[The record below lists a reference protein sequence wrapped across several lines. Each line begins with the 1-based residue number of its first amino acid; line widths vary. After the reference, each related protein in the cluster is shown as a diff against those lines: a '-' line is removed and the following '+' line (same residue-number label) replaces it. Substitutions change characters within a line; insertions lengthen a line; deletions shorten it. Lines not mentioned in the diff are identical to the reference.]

1 MRWISTDDEVP
12 EERAVTERR
21 TLKELRK
28 CTYVAIQR
36 WLVSGV
42 DCPDEEATD
51 GISEEQAVMEDG
63 LPASEK
69 GWHS

>member
-63 LPASEK
+63 LPVSEK